1 MATSRRKTS
10 GFTPQGQE
18 EEAQGVEK
26 LLDES
31 ATEMFETISHTE
43 EEAVAEVKAPE
54 LPKPVTQAAILPEII
69 PTEDAGPR
77 FVQPEVAP
85 PAPKQA
91 APQLK
96 APPQR
101 HPRNVPK
108 FSRFK

>member
-10 GFTPQGQE
+10 GFTSQGQE
-18 EEAQGVEK
+18 EETQEVEK
-26 LLDES
+26 LLDDN
-31 ATEMFETISHTE
+31 AREMFETTSHTE
-43 EEAVAEVKAPE
+43 EEVTAEVKAPE
-54 LPKPVTQAAILPEII
+54 PPKPVTQAAILPEII

-77 FVQPEVAP
+77 FVQPEATPRAP
-85 PAPKQA
+85 QQP